1 MCRDRQGGI
10 FCKKRKKIN
19 TIKINENKNYVLLLF
34 FLNIPTSG
42 RDVLLEGGAAMDAA
56 LASLLCMGAVHPH
69 R

>member
-1 MCRDRQGGI
+1 MI
-10 FCKKRKKIN
+10 IKTMFCSF
-19 TIKINENKNYVLLLF
+19 L
-34 FLNIPTSG
+34 LNIPTTG